1 MAEIDK
7 KIEQA
12 IEPIIK
18 MYSELE
24 TELMVLLAKHFKINE
39 EFINSDFLRIQK
51 LDEMGA
57 FNKEVIDYISRYT
70 KRSPSKIKKALKDV
84 YNANIDFDTLRS
96 AYDNGK
102 ILINPTEILNDTTLV
117 GIMRYAYNVETK
129 RFIEISKLIESSVR
143 KTYLDIVEKSYLA
156 TSTGVKSYGETIR
169 ESLNELAN
177 KGIKTLNYIS
187 KGEDGTTSIR
197 SYDIEG
203 TVRREI
209 LTATRQLS
217 GNLNHELIELTES
230 EYVKF
235 SEHLDCR
242 PTHYDWQG
250 TIARKEDWKDI
261 ADYGDVAG
269 IYGINCRHYVEPY
282 FQDVDLDDTIT
293 IKDKDGNKKEYKVS
307 NKLKEYSKD
316 DTNNSYS
323 ISQKQRYLERGI
335 RSWKRRREMSKA
347 SEDTDMLK
355 KSKSK
360 VKEWS
365 DRLDKFTDEN
375 DIRRDF
381 TREFVSDRVSKP
393 RVITDNIKELSN
405 MIYDKYETNHFE
417 NLGLLNGETG
427 EVLGDIHTNNSS
439 YSVGYSKEQQEIMK
453 NYHRKLFAI
462 HNHPANHTFSLNDL
476 YETFNNDS
484 LSGIIVRTDEF
495 NYYFFPNLEDLD
507 ITKKNLN
514 EYSKWFENRLGKVND
529 DMLSKY
535 PNKSNNELQHLSFK
549 KIFKEL
555 GWKYGREKK

>member
-7 KIEQA
+7 KIVQA
-12 IEPIIK
+12 IEPIVK

-282 FQDVDLDDTIT
+282 FQDVELDDTIT

-316 DTNNSYS
+316 DTNDSYS

-347 SEDTDMLK
+347 NGDTDMLK

-365 DRLDKFTDEN
+365 DRLDRFTDEN
-375 DIRRDF
+375 DLRRDF
-381 TREFVSDRVSKP
+381 TREYV
-393 RVITDNIKELSN
+393 
-405 MIYDKYETNHFE
+405 
-417 NLGLLNGETG
+417 
-427 EVLGDIHTNNSS
+427 
-439 YSVGYSKEQQEIMK
+439 
-453 NYHRKLFAI
+453 
-462 HNHPANHTFSLNDL
+462 
-476 YETFNNDS
+476 
-484 LSGIIVRTDEF
+484 
-495 NYYFFPNLEDLD
+495 
-507 ITKKNLN
+507 
-514 EYSKWFENRLGKVND
+514 
-529 DMLSKY
+529 
-535 PNKSNNELQHLSFK
+535 SNNNGNLK
-549 KIFKEL
+549 P
-555 GWKYGREKK
+555 

>member
-1 MAEIDK
+1 MAKIDK

-12 IEPIIK
+12 IEPIVK

-39 EFINSDFLRIQK
+39 EFINSDFFRIQK

-57 FNKEVIDYISRYT
+57 FNSQVIDYISRYT
-70 KRSPSKIKKALKDV
+70 NRSPSKIKKALQEV
-84 YNANIDFDTLRS
+84 YNATIDIDTLRS

-102 ILINPTEILNDTTLV
+102 ILINPTEILKDTTLV
-117 GIMRYAYNVETK
+117 GIMKYAYNEETR
-129 RFIEISKLIESSVR
+129 RFIEMSKLIESSVR

-156 TSTGVKSYGETIR
+156 TSTGIKSYGETVR

-177 KGIKTLNYIS
+177 KGIKTLDYIS
-187 KGEDGTTSIR
+187 KSEDGTTSIR

-250 TIARKEDWKDI
+250 TIARKENWKDI

-282 FQDVDLDDTIT
+282 FQDADLDDTIT

-316 DTNNSYS
+316 DTNDSYS

-347 SEDTDMLK
+347 SEDAEMLK

-365 DRLDKFTDEN
+365 DRLDKFTDEH
-375 DIRRDF
+375 DRRRDF
-381 TREFVSDRVSKP
+381 TREYVSDKGV
-393 RVITDNIKELSN
+393 
-405 MIYDKYETNHFE
+405 
-417 NLGLLNGETG
+417 
-427 EVLGDIHTNNSS
+427 
-439 YSVGYSKEQQEIMK
+439 
-453 NYHRKLFAI
+453 
-462 HNHPANHTFSLNDL
+462 
-476 YETFNNDS
+476 
-484 LSGIIVRTDEF
+484 
-495 NYYFFPNLEDLD
+495 
-507 ITKKNLN
+507 
-514 EYSKWFENRLGKVND
+514 
-529 DMLSKY
+529 
-535 PNKSNNELQHLSFK
+535 
-549 KIFKEL
+549 KI
-555 GWKYGREKK
+555 

>member
-1 MAEIDK
+1 MAKIDK

-12 IEPIIK
+12 IEPIVK

-39 EFINSDFLRIQK
+39 EFINSDFFRIQK

-57 FNKEVIDYISRYT
+57 FNSQVIDYISRYT
-70 KRSPSKIKKALKDV
+70 NRSPSKIKKALQEV
-84 YNANIDFDTLRS
+84 YNATIDIDTLRS

-102 ILINPTEILNDTTLV
+102 ILINPTEILKDTTLV
-117 GIMRYAYNVETK
+117 GIMKYAYNEETR
-129 RFIEISKLIESSVR
+129 RFIEMSKLIESSVR

-156 TSTGVKSYGETIR
+156 TSTGIKSYGETVR

-177 KGIKTLNYIS
+177 KGIKTLDYIS
-187 KGEDGTTSIR
+187 KSEDGTTSIR

-282 FQDVDLDDTIT
+282 FQDADLDDTIT

-316 DTNNSYS
+316 DTNDSYS

-347 SEDTDMLK
+347 SEDAEMLK

-365 DRLDKFTDEN
+365 DRLDKFTDEH
-375 DIRRDF
+375 DRRRDF
-381 TREFVSDRVSKP
+381 TREYVSDKGV
-393 RVITDNIKELSN
+393 
-405 MIYDKYETNHFE
+405 
-417 NLGLLNGETG
+417 
-427 EVLGDIHTNNSS
+427 
-439 YSVGYSKEQQEIMK
+439 
-453 NYHRKLFAI
+453 
-462 HNHPANHTFSLNDL
+462 
-476 YETFNNDS
+476 
-484 LSGIIVRTDEF
+484 
-495 NYYFFPNLEDLD
+495 
-507 ITKKNLN
+507 
-514 EYSKWFENRLGKVND
+514 
-529 DMLSKY
+529 
-535 PNKSNNELQHLSFK
+535 
-549 KIFKEL
+549 KI
-555 GWKYGREKK
+555 

>member
-1 MAEIDK
+1 MAKIDK

-12 IEPIIK
+12 IEPIVK

-39 EFINSDFLRIQK
+39 EFINSDFFRIQK

-70 KRSPSKIKKALKDV
+70 KRSPSKIKKALQEV
-84 YNANIDFDTLRS
+84 YNATIDIDTLRS

-102 ILINPTEILNDTTLV
+102 ILINPTEILKDTTLV
-117 GIMRYAYNVETK
+117 GIMKYAYNEETR
-129 RFIEISKLIESSVR
+129 RFIEMSKLIESSVR

-156 TSTGVKSYGETIR
+156 TSTGIKSYGETVR

-177 KGIKTLNYIS
+177 KGIKTLDYIS
-187 KGEDGTTSIR
+187 KSEDGTTSIR

-282 FQDVDLDDTIT
+282 FQDVELDDTIT

-316 DTNNSYS
+316 DTNDSYS

-347 SEDTDMLK
+347 SEDAEMLK

-365 DRLDKFTDEN
+365 DRLDRFTDEN
-375 DIRRDF
+375 DLRRDF
-381 TREFVSDRVSKP
+381 TREYVS
-393 RVITDNIKELSN
+393 N
-405 MIYDKYETNHFE
+405 
-417 NLGLLNGETG
+417 
-427 EVLGDIHTNNSS
+427 NNSNP
-439 YSVGYSKEQQEIMK
+439 K
-453 NYHRKLFAI
+453 
-462 HNHPANHTFSLNDL
+462 P
-476 YETFNNDS
+476 
-484 LSGIIVRTDEF
+484 
-495 NYYFFPNLEDLD
+495 
-507 ITKKNLN
+507 
-514 EYSKWFENRLGKVND
+514 
-529 DMLSKY
+529 
-535 PNKSNNELQHLSFK
+535 
-549 KIFKEL
+549 
-555 GWKYGREKK
+555 

>member
-1 MAEIDK
+1 MADIDK

-12 IEPIIK
+12 MEPIVK

-197 SYDIEG
+197 SYDVEG

-282 FQDVDLDDTIT
+282 FQDADLDDTIT

-316 DTNNSYS
+316 DTNDSYS

-347 SEDTDMLK
+347 SEDAEMVK

-365 DRLDKFTDEN
+365 DRLDKFTDEH
-375 DIRRDF
+375 DRRRDF
-381 TREFVSDRVSKP
+381 TREYVSDKGV
-393 RVITDNIKELSN
+393 
-405 MIYDKYETNHFE
+405 
-417 NLGLLNGETG
+417 
-427 EVLGDIHTNNSS
+427 
-439 YSVGYSKEQQEIMK
+439 
-453 NYHRKLFAI
+453 
-462 HNHPANHTFSLNDL
+462 
-476 YETFNNDS
+476 
-484 LSGIIVRTDEF
+484 
-495 NYYFFPNLEDLD
+495 
-507 ITKKNLN
+507 
-514 EYSKWFENRLGKVND
+514 
-529 DMLSKY
+529 
-535 PNKSNNELQHLSFK
+535 
-549 KIFKEL
+549 KI
-555 GWKYGREKK
+555 

>member
-1 MAEIDK
+1 MAKIDK

-12 IEPIIK
+12 IEPIVK

-39 EFINSDFLRIQK
+39 EFINSDFFRIQK

-197 SYDIEG
+197 SYDVEG

-282 FQDVDLDDTIT
+282 FQDADLDDTIT

-316 DTNNSYS
+316 DTNDSYS

-365 DRLDKFTDEN
+365 DRLDKFTDEH
-375 DIRRDF
+375 DRRRDF
-381 TREFVSDRVSKP
+381 TREYVSDKGV
-393 RVITDNIKELSN
+393 
-405 MIYDKYETNHFE
+405 
-417 NLGLLNGETG
+417 
-427 EVLGDIHTNNSS
+427 
-439 YSVGYSKEQQEIMK
+439 
-453 NYHRKLFAI
+453 
-462 HNHPANHTFSLNDL
+462 
-476 YETFNNDS
+476 
-484 LSGIIVRTDEF
+484 
-495 NYYFFPNLEDLD
+495 
-507 ITKKNLN
+507 
-514 EYSKWFENRLGKVND
+514 
-529 DMLSKY
+529 
-535 PNKSNNELQHLSFK
+535 
-549 KIFKEL
+549 KI
-555 GWKYGREKK
+555 

>member
-12 IEPIIK
+12 IEPIVK

-230 EYVKF
+230 EYIKF

-282 FQDVDLDDTIT
+282 FQDVELDDTIT

-316 DTNNSYS
+316 DTNDSYS

-347 SEDTDMLK
+347 SEDAEMLK

-365 DRLDKFTDEN
+365 DRLDKFTDEH
-375 DIRRDF
+375 DRRRDF
-381 TREFVSDRVSKP
+381 TREYVSDKGV
-393 RVITDNIKELSN
+393 
-405 MIYDKYETNHFE
+405 
-417 NLGLLNGETG
+417 
-427 EVLGDIHTNNSS
+427 
-439 YSVGYSKEQQEIMK
+439 
-453 NYHRKLFAI
+453 
-462 HNHPANHTFSLNDL
+462 
-476 YETFNNDS
+476 
-484 LSGIIVRTDEF
+484 
-495 NYYFFPNLEDLD
+495 
-507 ITKKNLN
+507 
-514 EYSKWFENRLGKVND
+514 
-529 DMLSKY
+529 
-535 PNKSNNELQHLSFK
+535 
-549 KIFKEL
+549 KI
-555 GWKYGREKK
+555 

>member
-230 EYVKF
+230 EYIKF

-282 FQDVDLDDTIT
+282 FQDVDLDDTIS

-316 DTNNSYS
+316 DTNDSYS

-365 DRLDKFTDEN
+365 DRLDKFTDEH
-375 DIRRDF
+375 DRRRDF
-381 TREFVSDRVSKP
+381 TREYVSDKGV
-393 RVITDNIKELSN
+393 
-405 MIYDKYETNHFE
+405 
-417 NLGLLNGETG
+417 
-427 EVLGDIHTNNSS
+427 
-439 YSVGYSKEQQEIMK
+439 
-453 NYHRKLFAI
+453 
-462 HNHPANHTFSLNDL
+462 
-476 YETFNNDS
+476 
-484 LSGIIVRTDEF
+484 
-495 NYYFFPNLEDLD
+495 
-507 ITKKNLN
+507 
-514 EYSKWFENRLGKVND
+514 
-529 DMLSKY
+529 
-535 PNKSNNELQHLSFK
+535 
-549 KIFKEL
+549 KI
-555 GWKYGREKK
+555 

>member
-1 MAEIDK
+1 MADIDK

-12 IEPIIK
+12 MEPIVK

-197 SYDIEG
+197 SYDVEG

-230 EYVKF
+230 KYIKF

-282 FQDVDLDDTIT
+282 FQDADLDDTIT

-316 DTNNSYS
+316 DTNDSYS

-347 SEDTDMLK
+347 SEDAEMLK

-365 DRLDKFTDEN
+365 DRLDSFADEH
-375 DIRRDF
+375 DRRRDF
-381 TREFVSDRVSKP
+381 TREYVSS
-393 RVITDNIKELSN
+393 
-405 MIYDKYETNHFE
+405 
-417 NLGLLNGETG
+417 
-427 EVLGDIHTNNSS
+427 NNSNLKNITS
-439 YSVGYSKEQQEIMK
+439 NWLNNPSKFREE
-453 NYHRKLFAI
+453 
-462 HNHPANHTFSLNDL
+462 
-476 YETFNNDS
+476 
-484 LSGIIVRTDEF
+484 V
-495 NYYFFPNLEDLD
+495 
-507 ITKKNLN
+507 
-514 EYSKWFENRLGKVND
+514 
-529 DMLSKY
+529 
-535 PNKSNNELQHLSFK
+535 
-549 KIFKEL
+549 KIFKNGEVFKYNGNDYVVDGHYVKYRTKERERNFANWLANNTGLKIQLNPEVEYPEGISVADISIFRKDKLIGNYDMKIVTGKSNQLLFHNVENKEKQSTKFLFEATDSPLSLKEL
-555 GWKYGREKK
+555 VNQVEPLFKNKASWIEEIGIKKDDKFIIFKNTKKKL

>member
-1 MAEIDK
+1 MADIDK
-7 KIEQA
+7 KIEKA
-12 IEPIIK
+12 IEPIVK

-24 TELMVLLAKHFKINE
+24 TELMVLLAKHFKVND
-39 EFINSDFLRIQK
+39 EFINSDFFRIQK

-57 FNKEVIDYISRYT
+57 FNSQVIDYISRYT
-70 KRSPSKIKKALKDV
+70 NRSPSKIKKALQEV
-84 YNANIDFDTLRS
+84 YNATIDIDTLRS

-102 ILINPTEILNDTTLV
+102 ILINPTEILKDTTLV
-117 GIMRYAYNVETK
+117 GIMKYAYNEETR
-129 RFIEISKLIESSVR
+129 RFIEMSKLIESSVR

-156 TSTGVKSYGETIR
+156 TSTGIKSYGETVR

-177 KGIKTLNYIS
+177 KGIKTLDYIS
-187 KGEDGTTSIR
+187 KSEDGTTSIR

-282 FQDVDLDDTIT
+282 FQDADLDDTIT

-316 DTNNSYS
+316 DTNDSYS

-347 SEDTDMLK
+347 SEDAEMLK

-365 DRLDKFTDEN
+365 DRLDKFTDEH
-375 DIRRDF
+375 DRRRDF
-381 TREFVSDRVSKP
+381 TREYVSDKGV
-393 RVITDNIKELSN
+393 
-405 MIYDKYETNHFE
+405 
-417 NLGLLNGETG
+417 
-427 EVLGDIHTNNSS
+427 
-439 YSVGYSKEQQEIMK
+439 
-453 NYHRKLFAI
+453 
-462 HNHPANHTFSLNDL
+462 
-476 YETFNNDS
+476 
-484 LSGIIVRTDEF
+484 
-495 NYYFFPNLEDLD
+495 
-507 ITKKNLN
+507 
-514 EYSKWFENRLGKVND
+514 
-529 DMLSKY
+529 
-535 PNKSNNELQHLSFK
+535 
-549 KIFKEL
+549 KI
-555 GWKYGREKK
+555 

>member
-1 MAEIDK
+1 MAKIDK

-12 IEPIIK
+12 IEPIVK

-39 EFINSDFLRIQK
+39 EFINSDFFRIQK

-57 FNKEVIDYISRYT
+57 FNSQVIDYISRYT
-70 KRSPSKIKKALKDV
+70 NRSPSKIKKALQEV
-84 YNANIDFDTLRS
+84 YNATIDIDTLRS

-102 ILINPTEILNDTTLV
+102 ILINPTEILKDTTLV
-117 GIMRYAYNVETK
+117 GIMKYAYNEETR
-129 RFIEISKLIESSVR
+129 RFIEMSKLIESSVR

-230 EYVKF
+230 EYIKF

-282 FQDVDLDDTIT
+282 FQDADLDDTIT

-316 DTNNSYS
+316 DTNDSYS

-347 SEDTDMLK
+347 NGDTEMLK

-365 DRLDKFTDEN
+365 DRLDSFADEH
-375 DIRRDF
+375 DKRRDF

-535 PNKSNNELQHLSFK
+535 PNKSNNELQHLSFE

>member
-1 MAEIDK
+1 MAKIDK

-12 IEPIIK
+12 IEPIVK

-39 EFINSDFLRIQK
+39 EFINSDFFRIQK

-57 FNKEVIDYISRYT
+57 FNSQVIDYISRYT
-70 KRSPSKIKKALKDV
+70 NRSPSKIKKALQEV
-84 YNANIDFDTLRS
+84 YNATIDIDTLRS

-102 ILINPTEILNDTTLV
+102 ILINPTEILKDTTLV
-117 GIMRYAYNVETK
+117 GIMKYAYNEETR
-129 RFIEISKLIESSVR
+129 RFIEMSKLIESSVR

-156 TSTGVKSYGETIR
+156 TSTGIKSYGETVR

-177 KGIKTLNYIS
+177 KGIKTLDYIS
-187 KGEDGTTSIR
+187 KSEDGTTSIR

-282 FQDVDLDDTIT
+282 FQGADLDDTIT

-316 DTNNSYS
+316 DTNDSYS

-347 SEDTDMLK
+347 SEDAEMLK

-365 DRLDKFTDEN
+365 DRLDKFTDEH
-375 DIRRDF
+375 DRRRDF
-381 TREFVSDRVSKP
+381 TREYVSDKGV
-393 RVITDNIKELSN
+393 
-405 MIYDKYETNHFE
+405 
-417 NLGLLNGETG
+417 
-427 EVLGDIHTNNSS
+427 
-439 YSVGYSKEQQEIMK
+439 
-453 NYHRKLFAI
+453 
-462 HNHPANHTFSLNDL
+462 
-476 YETFNNDS
+476 
-484 LSGIIVRTDEF
+484 
-495 NYYFFPNLEDLD
+495 
-507 ITKKNLN
+507 
-514 EYSKWFENRLGKVND
+514 
-529 DMLSKY
+529 
-535 PNKSNNELQHLSFK
+535 
-549 KIFKEL
+549 KI
-555 GWKYGREKK
+555 

>member
-1 MAEIDK
+1 MAKIDK

-12 IEPIIK
+12 IEPIVK

-39 EFINSDFLRIQK
+39 EFINSDFFRIQK

-57 FNKEVIDYISRYT
+57 FNSQVIDYISRYT
-70 KRSPSKIKKALKDV
+70 NRSPSKIKKALQEV
-84 YNANIDFDTLRS
+84 YNATIDIDTLRS

-102 ILINPTEILNDTTLV
+102 ILINPTEILKDTTLV
-117 GIMRYAYNVETK
+117 GIMKYAYNEETR
-129 RFIEISKLIESSVR
+129 RFIEMSKLIESSVR

-156 TSTGVKSYGETIR
+156 TSTGIKSYGETVR

-177 KGIKTLNYIS
+177 KGIKTLDYIS
-187 KGEDGTTSIR
+187 KSEDGTTSIR

-282 FQDVDLDDTIT
+282 FQDADLDDTIT

-347 SEDTDMLK
+347 NGDIDMLK

-365 DRLDKFTDEN
+365 DRLDRFTDEN
-375 DIRRDF
+375 DLRRDF
-381 TREFVSDRVSKP
+381 TREYVS
-393 RVITDNIKELSN
+393 N
-405 MIYDKYETNHFE
+405 
-417 NLGLLNGETG
+417 
-427 EVLGDIHTNNSS
+427 NNSNP
-439 YSVGYSKEQQEIMK
+439 K
-453 NYHRKLFAI
+453 
-462 HNHPANHTFSLNDL
+462 P
-476 YETFNNDS
+476 
-484 LSGIIVRTDEF
+484 
-495 NYYFFPNLEDLD
+495 
-507 ITKKNLN
+507 
-514 EYSKWFENRLGKVND
+514 
-529 DMLSKY
+529 
-535 PNKSNNELQHLSFK
+535 
-549 KIFKEL
+549 
-555 GWKYGREKK
+555 